1 MIRCTKLWARKT
13 GSRII
18 PELAPIVNP
27 APEHVLTRIG
37 AASNLAAMDPENLRS
52 ILLSFPVLLLAFSV
66 HEFMH
71 AYVALRQ
78 GDDTAYML
86 GRVTLDPRAHID
98 PIGSILFPLI
108 GAMTGAPI
116 IGWAKPTPTNPRKYR
131 KYVLGDVLV
140 SLAGVVGNF
149 LLVLLFAVLFLLAAL
164 ADRGAGGNEML
175 QIAEE
180 LFARGVLINFFL
192 IVFNLIPVPPL
203 DGSHVLYHLL
213 PANLGAAYRQLS
225 RFGFVI
231 LYLLV
236 FTGALN
242 RLFALV
248 YPAARWFLLPGLR
261 VAGMA

>member
-1 MIRCTKLWARKT
+1 
-13 GSRII
+13 
-18 PELAPIVNP
+18 
-27 APEHVLTRIG
+27 
-37 AASNLAAMDPENLRS
+37 MDPERLRS
-52 ILLSFPVLLLAFSV
+52 VLLAFPVLLLAFSV

-71 AYVALRQ
+71 AYVALKQ

-108 GAMTGAPI
+108 GAFTGAPI

-149 LLVLLFAVLFLLAAL
+149 LLVLLFVLLHVLALVIYRATGGSEVL
-164 ADRGAGGNEML
+164 ETAD
-175 QIAEE
+175 Q
-180 LFARGVLINFFL
+180 LFRIGVVTNFFL

-213 PANLGAAYRQLS
+213 PANLGAAYRELS
-225 RFGFVI
+225 RYGFVL
-231 LYLLV
+231 LYLLI
-236 FTGALN
+236 FTGALD
-242 RLFALV
+242 RLFLLV
-248 YPAARWFLLPGLR
+248 WPAAQWFLDTGTR